1 MPGRLA
7 GFAMLARRL
16 DSFAQTREIIVIG
29 MARRFVEVLD
39 ELMHARSLLGL
50 SLGGLRVAGAN
61 AGGHAALAH
70 ERAHDPRRFGQMHR
84 HARQARTSAN
94 SSPQSPRFVQNPA
107 YTRSACA
114 TAARSTSSTRPNAR
128 RPSLGSAAATARA
141 NASVFP
147 VRLSYTIA

>member
-1 MPGRLA
+1 MNVPAIRADSGRCTA
-7 GFAMLARRL
+7 TRAMTPAKYVSSAPNPAVPNRN
-16 DSFAQTREIIVIG
+16 T
-29 MARRFVEVLD
+29 
-39 ELMHARSLLGL
+39 SL
-50 SLGGLRVAGAN
+50 SAS
-61 AGGHAALAH
+61 
-70 ERAHDPRRFGQMHR
+70 E
-84 HARQARTSAN
+84 ARTSAN